1 MKHSTAWMYLTT
13 KYAELCPQGKAA
25 RCVNRPAYSW
35 LNAQAP
41 GNCRC
46 VQQVCEDIWQI
57 STQLFDISTIL
68 SIRWQSPANDKQV
81 SGVTEVWERNPPKM
95 CHTSVLGFKVSN
107 SAAIQFGCNLKSNDV
122 TIYLHRATA
131 RWASEWQMIKRVM
144 IRSFTTAGR
153 SKQATPLGLLMKP
166 QQSLGTDWNES
177 VSKPVSCLFQSIT
190 FNSIYPSIILPSL
203 YMMVPLSSA
212 GAVMQHKRQRI
223 HPGQALVYRN

>member
-1 MKHSTAWMYLTT
+1 MCAAGLWRYL
-13 KYAELCPQGKAA
+13 ADQHAA
-25 RCVNRPAYSW
+25 FWHFNNTVNQVAVTCKWQTGFRCDS
-35 LNAQAP
+35 
-41 GNCRC
+41 
-46 VQQVCEDIWQI
+46 
-57 STQLFDISTIL
+57 
-68 SIRWQSPANDKQV
+68 
-81 SGVTEVWERNPPKM
+81 EVWERNPPKM

-107 SAAIQFGCNLKSNDV
+107 SATIQFGCNLKSNDV